1 MKISIFTTITNP
13 ERWQYPYLEALRSF
27 LDVAD
32 EVVVVDGGSDD
43 GSIEKI
49 KKEFWPAF
57 EGGYAQSDY
66 PENQKPRM
74 KIVNMP
80 WPWEYS
86 QAEFPKHLNAGLEAC
101 TGDWAIK
108 CDIDYVFHENQIND
122 LQVRL
127 RGYNDE
133 KWLAGSL
140 DKFSVLNKSR
150 GFRKAKLPFAIHT
163 AVSGTAV
170 KFGIQSDVDP
180 ALDDWCYPI
189 VQMNGKVTDEGVPI
203 GISLPVGA
211 VKPLDIQ
218 VWNYDYF
225 FRTEEMAMQFFQ
237 RTSRAWRKSVN
248 NNWGSTDELAWLTFI
263 DMVKQR
269 VARPNL
275 IPLELQSHPKYIR
288 DKVAAL
294 TPEQFGYENWG
305 IKA

>member
-13 ERWQYPYLEALRSF
+13 DRWQYPYLESLRSF
-27 LDVAD
+27 FDVAD

-43 GSIEKI
+43 GSIQKI
-49 KKEFWPAF
+49 FDLAKE
-57 EGGYAQSDY
+57 Y
-66 PENQKPRM
+66 PTKTFRLVPL
-74 KIVNMP
+74 P

-170 KFGIQSDVDP
+170 KFGIQQDVDP

-211 VKPLDIQ
+211 VKPLDIM

-269 VARPNL
+269 IARPNL
-275 IPLELQSHPKYIR
+275 IPLELLSHPKYIR
-288 DKVAAL
+288 EKVAAL
-294 TPEQFGYENWG
+294 TPDQYGYDNWG